1 MKRLLTITLALWGMT
16 VMKAADGP
24 QTVFIYS
31 PGQGDGLHI
40 AVLEGESWKESG
52 RLCSSDYGT
61 WGAEKKMFH
70 PSVCRANDGT
80 WRLVFQVNDHSP
92 QFAAA
97 YSRDLVNWRP
107 QDYPIMSTKQCLD
120 PVVFENPDIGHAQL
134 PRLHPRSGQPNQRRC
149 LDSRHGHRQRQALRG
164 QQLQDFPDGM
174 GENRAALPAIRRR
187 LAPL

>member
-1 MKRLLTITLALWGMT
+1 MT

-120 PVVFENPDIGHAQL
+120 PVVFENPDGTFDIYYKSPEGKRWTSAT
-134 PRLHPRSGQPNQRRC
+134 PNFR
-149 LDSRHGHRQRQALRG
+149 DFTPDQAS
-164 QQLQDFPDGM
+164 QISDD
-174 GENRAALPAIRRR
+174 AWIRDTATVNGK
-187 LAPL
+187 LYEGNTFNSSPME

>member
-16 VMKAADGP
+16 AMKATEGP

-70 PSVCRANDGT
+70 PSICRANDGT

-120 PVVFENPDIGHAQL
+120 PVVFENPDGTFDIYYKSPEGKRWTSATV
-134 PRLHPRSGQPNQRRC
+134 PIVIFSGNTDEKPVVTTVSPTST
-149 LDSRHGHRQRQALRG
+149 L
-164 QQLQDFPDGM
+164 
-174 GENRAALPAIRRR
+174 E
-187 LAPL
+187 